1 MKTAA
6 AIRHVPFEDLGA
18 FAPTLAQSGYAIRYY
33 DAGVDDLR
41 APELLACDLL
51 FVLGGPIGAYEE
63 DKYPFL
69 CREFSVMER
78 RLASRRPIMGICLGA
93 QLLARVLGSRVYPG
107 PAKEIGWAPVT
118 LTEAGLRS
126 AARHLQSGPVLHW
139 HGDTFDLPAG
149 AELLASTAICA
160 NQAFRYG
167 SSTLAF
173 QFHPEASTRNFE
185 QWLIGHCV
193 EIASVPG
200 ISVNGLRADTERFA
214 PEAQE
219 RGQRCLLEWLAALN
233 SPTD

>member
-18 FAPTLAQSGYAIRYY
+18 YAQTLEQSGYAVRYY

-41 APELLACDLL
+41 AARLLDSDLL

-69 CREFSVMER
+69 CDELSLIER
-78 RLASRRPIMGICLGA
+78 RLASGRPLMGVCLGA
-93 QLLARVLGSRVYPG
+93 QLCARALGARVYPG

-118 LTEAGLRS
+118 LTDAGRRS
-126 AARHLQSGPVLHW
+126 PARHLEGGPVLHW
-139 HGDTFDLPAG
+139 HGDTYDLPRG
-149 AELLASTAICA
+149 AELLASTAICV

-167 SSTLAF
+167 AATIAF
-173 QFHPEASTRNFE
+173 QFHPEATTRNFE

-193 EIASVPG
+193 EIAGVPAL
-200 ISVNGLRADTERFA
+200 SVNALRADTQRFA
-214 PEAQE
+214 PEAQV
-219 RGQRCLLEWLAALN
+219 RGQRCLAEWLAGLN
-233 SPTD
+233 TSAR